1 MFNYKSSLMNQKD
14 VLLQLIPEQGI
25 LPLYFYKDTEVS
37 LQVLKALYN
46 AGIRTVEYTN
56 RGEAALQNFK
66 KMRELCDTELK
77 DMYLGIGTIKN
88 GGMAQTFI
96 DAGADFICPG
106 LVEDVATVCD
116 KHNMLWVPGCMT
128 PTEIIRAETL
138 GAKMIKLF
146 PGNILGPEFMS
157 AIKALFPDLL
167 FMPTGGVDLDKD
179 NIAKWLKAGVCAVG
193 MGSKLVSKQLL
204 EEKNY
209 SKIEELAKQ
218 ALDILKSLK

>member
-1 MFNYKSSLMNQKD
+1 MKNQKD
-14 VLLQLIPEQGI
+14 ALLKLIPEQGI

-77 DMYLGIGTIKN
+77 DMHLGIGTIKN
-88 GGMAQTFI
+88 GDAAQTFM
-96 DAGADFICPG
+96 DAGADFIICPG
-106 LVEDVATVCD
+106 LIEDVARVCD
-116 KHNMLWVPGCMT
+116 QNNMLWIPGCMT

-167 FMPTGGVDLDKD
+167 FMPTGGVDLDKE

-193 MGSKLVSKQLL
+193 MGSKLVSTQLL

-209 SKIEELAKQ
+209 YKIEELAKQ
-218 ALDILKSLK
+218 ALDILKLLR

>member
-1 MFNYKSSLMNQKD
+1 MDKKD
-14 VLLQLIPEQGI
+14 TLLKLIPEQGI
-25 LPLYFYKDTEVS
+25 LPLYFYKDPEVS
-37 LQVLKALYN
+37 LEVLKALYR

-88 GGMAQTFI
+88 GKMAQTFI
-96 DAGADFICPG
+96 DAGADFIICPG
-106 LVEDVATVCD
+106 LVEDVAKVAD
-116 KHNMLWVPGCMT
+116 ENNLLWVPGCMT

-157 AIKALFPDLL
+157 AIKTLFPDLL
-167 FMPTGGVDLDKD
+167 FMPTGGVDLDKE
-179 NIAKWLKAGVCAVG
+179 NISRWLKAGVCAVG
-193 MGSKLVSKQLL
+193 MGSKLVSKDLL
-204 EEKNY
+204 EQKNY
-209 SKIEELAKQ
+209 AKIEELANQ
-218 ALDILKSLK
+218 ALEILKSLK

>member
-1 MFNYKSSLMNQKD
+1 MSKKE
-14 VLLQLIPEQGI
+14 LLLKLIPEQGI
-25 LPLYFYKDTEVS
+25 LPLYFYKDTDVS
-37 LQVLKALYN
+37 LQVLRALYN

-66 KMRELCDTELK
+66 KMRELCDAEFK

-88 GGMAQTFI
+88 GEAAQTFI
-96 DAGADFICPG
+96 DAGANFIICPG
-106 LVEDVATVCD
+106 LVEEVATVCD
-116 KHNMLWVPGCMT
+116 KNDMLWVPGCMT
-128 PTEIIRAETL
+128 PSEIIRAENL

-157 AIKALFPDLL
+157 AIKALFPELL

-179 NIAKWLKAGVCAVG
+179 NIAKWLKSGVCAVG
-193 MGSKLVSKQLL
+193 MGSKLVSNQLL

-218 ALDILKSLK
+218 ALEILKSLKNG

>member
-1 MFNYKSSLMNQKD
+1 MDKKTT
-14 VLLQLIPEQGI
+14 LLKLIPDQGI
-25 LPLYFYKDTEVS
+25 LPLYFYKDPEVS
-37 LQVLKALYN
+37 LEVLKALYR

-88 GGMAQTFI
+88 GKMAQTFI
-96 DAGADFICPG
+96 DAGADFIICPG
-106 LVEDVATVCD
+106 LVEDVAKVAD
-116 KHNMLWVPGCMT
+116 ENNLLWVPGCMT

-157 AIKALFPDLL
+157 AIKTLFPDLL
-167 FMPTGGVDLDKD
+167 FMPTGGVDLDKE
-179 NIAKWLKAGVCAVG
+179 NIARWLKAGVCAVG
-193 MGSKLVSKQLL
+193 MGSKLVSKELL
-204 EEKNY
+204 EQKNY
-209 SKIEELAKQ
+209 VRIEELAGQ
-218 ALDILKSLK
+218 ALEILKSLK